1 MAANAITDEATL
13 AARPTWRQVAVEVLL
28 IVAVFFVAAG
38 DVPPHV
44 NESHYLCRL
53 KHFWNPSW
61 CVGDLFLDSTD
72 TQLVF
77 IWLFGWVTR
86 LVSLTA
92 TAWIGR
98 VISWAAL
105 AWAWQRLSWRL
116 VPRPYV
122 AVLSAALFVGL
133 NQYLHMA
140 GEWVV
145 GGVEAKCFAYALVLW
160 ALSELVV
167 GRWNLAWVLLGAATA
182 FHPLVGG
189 WSTLVYAGVWLLDTP
204 RTMSF
209 VSMLP
214 ALIVGGLLGLVGVVP
229 ALMLTWNV
237 PADVVGE
244 SSRIYVFDRLPHH
257 LAPLSMPAA
266 EMQRRLIGHAALVS
280 VFVVLVVLLW
290 RMRERDDA
298 SGSRLSIS
306 RESYRRVRR
315 IELFGEGAVILALV
329 GLAIEIVLMS
339 DPLMAAKLLRYYWF
353 RLSDFAMPMAVALQ
367 IAVLIAAA
375 FERRRTWAVPALG
388 AAIVLASI
396 FPVAA
401 SWTRLQNP
409 VPPSENK
416 IVDYAAWRD
425 ACDWVADN
433 APTNAL
439 FLTPRLNL
447 SFKWW
452 TGRPEVVNRKDIPQ
466 DAAGIVE
473 WQRRL
478 KDIYT
483 MRIGD
488 EDISVDSVGAL
499 GTERVK
505 ELAKKYGA
513 QFVLSDRTQLVE
525 LPVVYRNSDYVVYRV
540 PN

>member
-1 MAANAITDEATL
+1 
-13 AARPTWRQVAVEVLL
+13 VL
-28 IVAVFFVAAG
+28 V
-38 DVPPHV
+38 
-44 NESHYLCRL
+44 
-53 KHFWNPSW
+53 
-61 CVGDLFLDSTD
+61 
-72 TQLVF
+72 LVF
-77 IWLFGWVTR
+77 
-86 LVSLTA
+86 
-92 TAWIGR
+92 
-98 VISWAAL
+98 
-105 AWAWQRLSWRL
+105 
-116 VPRPYV
+116 
-122 AVLSAALFVGL
+122 VG
-133 NQYLHMA
+133 
-140 GEWVV
+140 
-145 GGVEAKCFAYALVLW
+145 
-160 ALSELVV
+160 
-167 GRWNLAWVLLGAATA
+167 
-182 FHPLVGG
+182 
-189 WSTLVYAGVWLLDTP
+189 
-204 RTMSF
+204 
-209 VSMLP
+209 
-214 ALIVGGLLGLVGVVP
+214 
-229 ALMLTWNV
+229 
-237 PADVVGE
+237 
-244 SSRIYVFDRLPHH
+244 
-257 LAPLSMPAA
+257 
-266 EMQRRLIGHAALVS
+266 
-280 VFVVLVVLLW
+280 LVVLLW
-290 RMRERDDA
+290 RLRERNDA
-298 SGSRLSIS
+298 SGSPLSIS
-306 RESYRRVRR
+306 PESYRGVRR
-315 IELFGEGAVILALV
+315 IELFGEGAVILALI
-329 GLAIEIVLMS
+329 GLVVELVLMN
-339 DPLMAAKLLRYYWF
+339 DPVMAAKLVRYYWF
-353 RLSDFAMPMAVALQ
+353 RLSDFAVPMAVALQ

-388 AAIVLASI
+388 TAIVLASI
-396 FPVAA
+396 LPVTA

-425 ACDWVADN
+425 VCDWVAEN

-473 WQRRL
+473 WNRRL